1 MSLPNFNYTL
11 QPMRYK
17 IFLLIAFV
25 IARFLVEAQSYTFD
39 TQQLEKHIRFLA
51 SDSLKGRYAGTA
63 EDLVAATYIRDQF
76 TSYGLDLLFDDGFQS
91 FEVVTDVEPGA
102 DNSLSVAGIQA
113 VFGTDYGLY
122 AFSSN
127 ATVEA
132 EVVFAGFGMV
142 IETDELQHNDYE
154 GLDVEGKWV
163 LVLKGDP
170 EPDSNESPY
179 IPYADARSKALYAR
193 DQGAAGLLLLGGEKN
208 SPGDEAAPFVVE
220 RSVVNVGLPVIDLR
234 KAWADSVLLQIGPK
248 TDSLEVL
255 MLSGKKPIDYM
266 VLPLVDAKTS
276 LIQNRVTTFNVAAM
290 WPGSDST
297 LKDEYIVIGAHYD
310 HLGMGGPGSGSRHPD
325 TIAPHYGADDNASGV
340 AGVIEMAAFFADPAN
355 SSSRSIIFTAF
366 GAEELGLLGSLYFA
380 NNPPVKKEQM
390 VAMLNFDMIGRL
402 NPDKAVAVAGT
413 GTAAETED
421 LLSNLSENSALSLS
435 YSREGYGASDHSS
448 FYAKDIPVMFFS
460 TGAHPDYHT
469 PLDTYDRINFNGMG
483 EVLEFVADVAA
494 ELGNRPDKLS
504 FQEAGPRERQRSSRG
519 FKVTLGIMPDFT
531 ASGGEGLPVGGVTQG
546 GPADGAGMLRGD
558 VIVAINGLR
567 VGDIYDYMNRLKQLK
582 RGERANVD
590 IMRDGVK
597 MVLIVDL

>member
-1 MSLPNFNYTL
+1 
-11 QPMRYK
+11 MRYK
-17 IFLLIAFV
+17 FFLLAAF
-25 IARFLVEAQSYTFD
+25 ASASFLVKAQSYTINR
-39 TQQLEKHIRFLA
+39 QQLEKHIHFLA

-76 TSYGLDLLFDDGFQS
+76 ATVGLDLLFDEGFQS
-91 FEVVTDVEPGA
+91 FEVVTSVEPGA

-113 VFGTDYGLY
+113 VFGTNYGLY

-154 GLDVEGKWV
+154 DLDVEGKWV

-266 VLPLVDAKTS
+266 VSPLVTAKTS
-276 LIQNRVTTFNVAAM
+276 LVQNRVTTFNIAAM
-290 WPGSDST
+290 RPGDDSL
-297 LKDEYIVIGAHYD
+297 LKDECIIIGAHYD

-340 AGVIEMAAFFADPAN
+340 AGVMEMAAYFADPDN
-355 SSSRSIIFTAF
+355 SSRRSIIFAAF

-380 NNPPVKKEQM
+380 NNPPVEKEQM

-402 NPDKAVAVAGT
+402 NSQKAVAVAGT
-413 GTAAETED
+413 GTALETED
-421 LLSNLSENSALSLS
+421 LLSNLSKNSALSLS
-435 YSREGYGASDHSS
+435 YSPEGFGASDHSS

-469 PLDTYDRINFNGMG
+469 PLDTYDRINFSGMA
-483 EVLEFVADVAA
+483 EVLGFVASVAT
-494 ELGNRPDKLS
+494 ELGNMPDKLS
-504 FQEAGPRERQRSSRG
+504 FREAGPRERQRSSRG

-531 ASGGEGLPVGGVTQG
+531 ASGGEGLPVGGVTKG
-546 GPADGAGMLRGD
+546 GPADGAGMMRGD
-558 VIVAINGLR
+558 VIVAVNGLS

-590 IMRDGVK
+590 IIRNGEK

>member
-1 MSLPNFNYTL
+1 
-11 QPMRYK
+11 MRCK
-17 IFLLIAFV
+17 IVFLLAFLLGSFV
-25 IARFLVEAQSYTFD
+25 VDAQNFTFD

-76 TSYGLDLLFDDGFQS
+76 AANGLDLLFDNGFQS
-91 FEVVTDVEPGA
+91 FEVVTSIEPGS
-102 DNSLSVAGIQA
+102 DNSLSIAGSQG
-113 VFGTDYGLY
+113 VFGEDYGLY
-122 AFSSN
+122 AFSSS

-170 EPDSNESPY
+170 DPDSNESAF

-220 RSVVNVGLPVIDLR
+220 RSILNVGLPVIDLR
-234 KAWADSVLLQIGPK
+234 KAWADEALLQIGPK
-248 TDSLEVL
+248 TDSLEAL
-255 MLSGKKPIDYM
+255 MLSGNKPFDYM
-266 VLPLVDAKTS
+266 VLPLVAAKTS
-276 LIQNRVTTFNVAAM
+276 LIQNRVTTFNVAAI
-290 WPGSDST
+290 WPGSDSI
-297 LKDEYIVIGAHYD
+297 LKDEYIIIGAHYD

-340 AGVIEMAAFFADPAN
+340 AGIIEMAAYFAEPDN
-355 SSSRSIIFTAF
+355 SSDRSIIFTAF

-380 NNPPVKKEQM
+380 NNPPVEKGQM

-402 NPDKAVAVAGT
+402 NPEKAVAVAGT
-413 GTAAETED
+413 GTAIETED
-421 LLSNLSENSALSLS
+421 LLSSLSENSVLTLS
-435 YSREGYGASDHSS
+435 YSPEGFGASDHSS
-448 FYAKDIPVMFFS
+448 FYAQDVPVMFFS

-469 PLDTYDRINFNGMG
+469 PLDTYDRINYSGMA
-483 EVLEFVADVAA
+483 EVLDFVAAVAT
-494 ELGNRPDKLS
+494 ELSNRPDKLS
-504 FQEAGPRERQRSSRG
+504 FQEAGPRERQRSGRG

-531 ASGGEGLPVGGVTQG
+531 ASGGDGLPVGGVTKD

-558 VIVAINGLR
+558 VIVAINGLS

-582 RGERANVD
+582 RGERAHVD
-590 IMRDGVK
+590 VIRNGEKV
-597 MVLIVDL
+597 VLIVDL

>member
-1 MSLPNFNYTL
+1 
-11 QPMRYK
+11 MRYRI
-17 IFLLIAFV
+17 IFLITLILGSF
-25 IARFLVEAQSYTFD
+25 IAQAQDFTFN

-76 TSYGLDLLFDDGFQS
+76 AAYGLNLLFDNGFQS
-91 FEVVTDVEPGA
+91 FEVVTSVEPGI
-102 DNSLSVAGIQA
+102 DNSLSAAGIQ
-113 VFGTDYGLY
+113 GDYGKDYGLY

-127 ATVEA
+127 ATIEA

-142 IETDELQHNDYE
+142 VETDELQHNDYE
-154 GLDVEGKWV
+154 GLEVEGKWV

-170 EPDSNESPY
+170 EPDSNESAY

-193 DQGAAGLLLLGGEKN
+193 DRGAAGLLLFGGEKN
-208 SPGDEAAPFVVE
+208 SPGDEEAPFVVE
-220 RSVVNVGLPVIDLR
+220 RSVVDVGLPVIDLR

-248 TDSLEVL
+248 TDSLEAL
-255 MLSGKKPIDYM
+255 MISGEKPSDYI
-266 VLPLVDAKTS
+266 VLPLVSANTS
-276 LIQNRVTTFNVAAM
+276 LVQNRVATFNIAAV
-290 WPGSDST
+290 WPGEDSL

-340 AGVIEMAAFFADPAN
+340 AGIIEMAAYFADPGN
-355 SSSRSIIFTAF
+355 RSSRSIIFTAF

-380 NNPPVKKEQM
+380 NNPPVGEEQL

-402 NPDKAVAVAGT
+402 NNEKSVAVGGT
-413 GTAAETED
+413 GTAIETEE
-421 LLSNLSENSALSLS
+421 LLSNLSENTALALGFSP
-435 YSREGYGASDHSS
+435 EGFGASDHSS

-469 PLDTYDRINFNGMG
+469 PLDTYDRINFGGMV
-483 EVLEFVADVAA
+483 EVLDFVATVVT
-494 ELGNRPDKLS
+494 ELGNRPEKLS

-531 ASGGEGLPVGGVTQG
+531 ASGGEGLPVGGVTKG

-558 VIVAINGLR
+558 IIVAINGLS

-590 IMRDGVK
+590 IMRNGEK

>member
-1 MSLPNFNYTL
+1 
-11 QPMRYK
+11 MRYK
-17 IFLLIAFV
+17 IIILLAFLLGSFV
-25 IARFLVEAQSYTFD
+25 VEAQNFTFD

-76 TSYGLDLLFDDGFQS
+76 AAYGLDLLFVDGFQS
-91 FEVVTDVEPGA
+91 FEVVTSIEPGNN
-102 DNSLSVAGIQA
+102 NSLSIAGSQG
-113 VFGTDYGLY
+113 VFGEDYGLY

-142 IETDELQHNDYE
+142 IETDELKHNDYE
-154 GLDVEGKWV
+154 GLDVKGKWV

-170 EPDSNESPY
+170 EPDSNESAY

-208 SPGDEAAPFVVE
+208 RPGDEAAPFVVE
-220 RSVVNVGLPVIDLR
+220 RSILNVGLPVIDLR
-234 KAWADSVLLQIGPK
+234 KAWADKALLQIGPK
-248 TDSLEVL
+248 TDSLEAL
-255 MLSGKKPIDYM
+255 MLSGKKPSDYM
-266 VLPLVDAKTS
+266 VLPLVTAKTS

-290 WPGSDST
+290 WPGTDSI

-340 AGVIEMAAFFADPAN
+340 AGIIEMAAYFAEPGN
-355 SSSRSIIFTAF
+355 TSNRSIIFAAF

-380 NNPPVKKEQM
+380 KNPPVEKGQM

-402 NPDKAVAVAGT
+402 NAEKAIAVAGT
-413 GTAAETED
+413 GTAVETED
-421 LLSNLSENSALSLS
+421 LLSTLSENSALTLA
-435 YSREGYGASDHSS
+435 YSPEGFGASDHSS
-448 FYAKDIPVMFFS
+448 FYAQDIPVMFFS

-469 PLDTYDRINFNGMG
+469 PLDTYDRINYGGMA
-483 EVLEFVADVAA
+483 EVLDFVATVAT
-494 ELGNRPDKLS
+494 ELSNRPDKLS
-504 FQEAGPRERQRSSRG
+504 FQEAGPRERQRSGRG

-531 ASGGEGLPVGGVTQG
+531 ASGGDGLPVGGVTKD

-558 VIVAINGLR
+558 VIVAINGLS

-590 IMRDGVK
+590 VIRNGEK
-597 MVLIVDL
+597 IVLIVDL